1 MFLSHV
7 IVCRL
12 PRAGV
17 GDLGSLH
24 FVALLCLVAI
34 SKVTLWPKV
43 AAGAPAGI
51 HISAR
56 RGQREGRLP
65 VFKDTL

>member
-1 MFLSHV
+1 MVLSHV
-7 IVCRL
+7 TVCRL

-17 GDLGSLH
+17 GDLGPLH

-34 SKVTLWPKV
+34 ANVTLWPKIV
-43 AAGAPAGI
+43 AGDPACT
-51 HISAR
+51 HLSAR
-56 RGQREGRLP
+56 KGKREGRLP